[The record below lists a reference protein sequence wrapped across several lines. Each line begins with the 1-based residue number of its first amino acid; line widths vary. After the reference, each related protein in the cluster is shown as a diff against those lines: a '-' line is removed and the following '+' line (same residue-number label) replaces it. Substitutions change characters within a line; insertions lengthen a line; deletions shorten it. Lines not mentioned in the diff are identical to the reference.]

1 MRQPEHPP
9 SLPRRLEEN
18 HDLRLGCERSDVQP
32 GDGRQAVEGGKLR
45 KQDAGAAG
53 FRLLPLK
60 SLLGLGLVLFAG
72 GALFVYPGAF
82 DAAAN
87 TPHSG
92 LVF

>member
-1 MRQPEHPP
+1 
-9 SLPRRLEEN
+9 
-18 HDLRLGCERSDVQP
+18 
-32 GDGRQAVEGGKLR
+32 
-45 KQDAGAAG
+45 
-53 FRLLPLK
+53 LPLK